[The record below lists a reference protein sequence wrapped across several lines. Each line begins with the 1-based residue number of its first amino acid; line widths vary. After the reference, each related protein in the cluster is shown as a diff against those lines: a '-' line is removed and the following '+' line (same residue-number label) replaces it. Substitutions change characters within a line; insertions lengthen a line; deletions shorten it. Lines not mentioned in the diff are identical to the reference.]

1 MKHRELLLRSIG
13 TFFIAVGIVAI
24 AYAAYWGREYQA
36 LWFCYIGSILMGV
49 AVLSRN
55 KFILLAQI
63 NILLIPA
70 IIWAIDFLSLL
81 FFNYALWGITDYFFA
96 EPLFAKIISLQ
107 HLYNTPLALIALF
120 LLGNSDSNKKWNVKR
135 AWQLGFIEGAVVFI
149 LARIYSIRE
158 ENVNWVFYS
167 GFSIPVNLPYTIVW
181 FLGFFLMI
189 FLTNYALVKLTSSRW
204 KE

>member
-96 EPLFAKIISLQ
+96 EPLFA
-107 HLYNTPLALIALF
+107 
-120 LLGNSDSNKKWNVKR
+120 
-135 AWQLGFIEGAVVFI
+135 
-149 LARIYSIRE
+149 RIYSIRE

-189 FLTNYALVKLTSSRW
+189 FLTNYALVKLTRSRW